1 MYVPKHF
8 AADDADVAALLAEMG
23 SADLVTPTASGL
35 VATFLPLLHDA
46 PRGSLVGHVARNN
59 HHWRVEPTG
68 ESLVL
73 AHGPDAYVSPSWY
86 ASKRE
91 HGRVVPTWNYTTA
104 HIHGE
109 LVVHHDEAWLE
120 DVVRRLT
127 HVHEAGSAQPWS
139 VDDAPAAF
147 MAGQLRAIVGVE
159 LRIARIEAKVKLSQN
174 RPAADVDGVVAGLR
188 ERGDTAAADAV
199 ERARR

>member
-1 MYVPKHF
+1 MYVPRHF
-8 AADDADVAALLAEMG
+8 AADDADVAELLAHLG

-46 PRGSLVGHVARNN
+46 SRGSLVGHVARSND
-59 HHWRVEPTG
+59 HWRAVATG

-104 HIHGE
+104 HVHGE

-127 HVHEAGSAQPWS
+127 DVHEAGSAQPWS

-147 MAGQLRAIVGVE
+147 VAGQLRAIVGVE
-159 LRIARIEAKVKLSQN
+159 LRITRIEAKVKMSQN
-174 RPAADVDGVVAGLR
+174 RPSADVDGVVVGLQ